1 MRRLARGTA
10 AGLRAAAR
18 YSTWANVVYALAAGA
33 IRADATRVDL
43 VVLLD
48 AWTVVCKDN
57 GRGADVL
64 RTACDSDWAYVGLL
78 DVDVALRAGHYT
90 RLQRDDHVLYAGPA
104 PAQRAHR
111 RGNVVTLHDLFRALP
126 VRRRILHAA
135 RRAELRHA
143 QECIRALALTFPHI
157 HIALSTRTARLVR
170 APSAASLLARTRRV
184 WGAAAVKDARTIHTT
199 ESFGAWRVELDG
211 VVGALGATTAHQ
223 HVSLNGVPVPR
234 TPGLAS
240 VYALREAR
248 HTDIVPWQSSAAY
261 DRFGAG
267 DRSLH
272 AHIAGLLDMRQV
284 GQHRAFVLNVTTMPG
299 PDRQTG
305 HMPRDWYALFT
316 ALLTPCAARAPS
328 ATAARAQ
335 TSRFFAPSA
344 RAPRPTSMHRTPA
357 EAQTMAPVPPA
368 ALAHARFIAQVDAK
382 YLVCVC
388 APHGLLLID
397 QHAADERVRL
407 EAQVTLHVTACLEAR
422 ARGTTAHLHACRPVR
437 IARDALRLSDA
448 HLRLLRFWGFR
459 VHKAHEWTVD
469 AVPTLLD
476 RLARDAELLRRV
488 LAAFAEQ
495 AVEPVEA
502 WLATL
507 APASRTGSVA
517 ALRHWPHLMTHLV
530 VTQACHQAI
539 RTWPTYAGFQQ
550 RLSNEQGARLVAQLA
565 ETAFPLQCAHGRP
578 SVVAVHTSLGHAAH
592 PVDWARLASGATPH
606 PEAAWAP
613 PHGHVP

>member
-18 YSTWANVVYALAAGA
+18 YPTWANVVYALAVGA
-33 IRADATRVDL
+33 IHAGATRVDL

-78 DVDVALRAGHYT
+78 DVDVALRTGYYPQ
-90 RLQRDDHVLYAGPA
+90 LQRDDHAPYAGPA
-104 PAQRAHR
+104 PAQRARR
-111 RGNVVTLHDLFRALP
+111 RGNSVVLHDLFRTLP
-126 VRRRILHAA
+126 VRRRILYAA
-135 RRAELRHA
+135 RRTELRHT

-157 HIALSTRTARLVR
+157 HFTLATRTARLVR
-170 APSAASLLARTRRV
+170 APRAASLLERARRV
-184 WGAAAVKDARTIHTT
+184 WGVAPVSEARTVHTI
-199 ESFGAWRVELDG
+199 ERIGAWRVELDG
-211 VVGALGATTAHQ
+211 VIGALGPTTAHQ

-248 HTDIVPWQSSAAY
+248 HSDTLPWQSSAAY

-272 AHIAGLLDMRQV
+272 AHIAALLDTRR
-284 GQHRAFVLNVTTMPG
+284 GALHRAFVLNVTAVRVAG
-299 PDRQTG
+299 RQSG
-305 HMPRDWYALFT
+305 RLPRDWYALF
-316 ALLTPCAARAPS
+316 AMLLAPHTPRRAP
-328 ATAARAQ
+328 TAAVARAQ

-344 RAPRPTSMHRTPA
+344 RAPRPVSMHRTPA
-357 EAQTMAPVPPA
+357 EVQTLAPVPPT
-368 ALAHARFIAQVDAK
+368 ALAHARFVAQVDAK
-382 YLVCVC
+382 YLVCVS

-407 EAQVTLHVTACLEAR
+407 EAQVTQHVTACLEAH
-422 ARGTTAHLHACRPVR
+422 ARGTTAHMRTCRPVR
-437 IARDALRLSDA
+437 IERDALRLSDA
-448 HLRLLRFWGFR
+448 HLRLVRFWGFR
-459 VHKAHEWTVD
+459 VHGAQAWTVD
-469 AVPTLLD
+469 AVPALLD
-476 RLARDAELLRRV
+476 RLARDPELLRRA

-495 AVEPVEA
+495 AVEPIEA

-507 APASRTGSVA
+507 APASRTGAIA
-517 ALRHWPHLMTHLV
+517 ALRHWPSLVTHLV

-539 RTWPTYAGFQQ
+539 RT
-550 RLSNEQGARLVAQLA
+550 
-565 ETAFPLQCAHGRP
+565 
-578 SVVAVHTSLGHAAH
+578 
-592 PVDWARLASGATPH
+592 
-606 PEAAWAP
+606 
-613 PHGHVP
+613 

>member
-18 YSTWANVVYALAAGA
+18 YPTWANVVYALAAGA
-33 IRADATRVDL
+33 IHAGATRVDL
-43 VVLLD
+43 IVLPD

-64 RTACDSDWAYVGLL
+64 RTACDSDWAYVALL

-126 VRRRILHAA
+126 VRRRILHVA
-135 RRAELRHA
+135 RRAELRHVR
-143 QECIRALALTFPHI
+143 ECVRALALTFPHI
-157 HIALSTRTARLVR
+157 HVTLATRTARLVR
-170 APSAASLLARTRRV
+170 APSAASLLGRTRRV
-184 WGAAAVKDARTIHTT
+184 WGTTVMADARIMHIIKN
-199 ESFGAWRVELDG
+199 FCAWRVELDG

-223 HVSLNGVPVPR
+223 HISLNGVPVPR
-234 TPGLAS
+234 SPGLAS
-240 VYALREAR
+240 VYALREAQ
-248 HTDIVPWQSSAAY
+248 HADVFPWQSSAAY

-272 AHIAGLLDMRQV
+272 AHIAGLLDTQQGDR
-284 GQHRAFVLNVTTMPG
+284 HRAFVLNVTTAPG
-299 PDRQTG
+299 PRTPG
-305 HMPRDWYALFT
+305 GGIPRDWYALFT
-316 ALLTPCAARAPS
+316 TLLAPCTARAQTAP
-328 ATAARAQ
+328 AARAQ
-335 TSRFFAPSA
+335 TSRFFALSA
-344 RAPRPTSMHRTPA
+344 RTPRPMTMHRTPA
-357 EAQTMAPVPPA
+357 EAQSMAPVSPA

-388 APHGLLLID
+388 VPHGLLLID

-407 EAQVTLHVTACLEAR
+407 EAQVMRHVTACLEAH
-422 ARGTTAHLHACRPVR
+422 ARGTAEHMHACRPVR

-448 HLRLLRFWGFR
+448 HLRLVRFWGFR
-459 VHKAHEWTVD
+459 VHKAQEWIVD
-469 AVPTLLD
+469 AVPALLD
-476 RLARDAELLRRV
+476 RLARDAELLCRV
-488 LAAFAEQ
+488 LTAFAEQ

-507 APASRTGSVA
+507 APVSRTGSVA
-517 ALRHWPHLMTHLV
+517 ALRHWPYIMTHLV

-539 RTWPTYAGFQQ
+539 RFQQ
-550 RLSNEQGARLVAQLA
+550 RLSDEQGTRLVAQLA
-565 ETAFPLQCAHGRP
+565 ETAFPL
-578 SVVAVHTSLGHAAH
+578 HARFVGTRYA
-592 PVDWARLASGATPH
+592 PH
-606 PEAAWAP
+606 
-613 PHGHVP
+613 